1 MARFFHKL
9 YKFKKFKI
17 MLLIRSILLST
28 LAGMVLAFVS
38 KINVEK
44 SLLNDT
50 NQINSYPQNQDSDD
64 DVYESEHLYI

>member
-1 MARFFHKL
+1 M
-9 YKFKKFKI
+9 
-17 MLLIRSILLST
+17 LST